1 MVSRCRSTIG
11 KRPANTTCDT
21 FRSIPTDE
29 NGASAKVE
37 QSTPNLISCGPCT
50 SGVTRSSRMRSRCDL
65 SENRAAPCQ
74 CDCFAD
80 GLTPSISFLPTAEM
94 EGHAGKSE
102 KGQSRRFDDVRATS
116 AFPLIADVRQRGRH
130 VGLVPLSDSCTA
142 AKAPTRQ
149 LVARGEML
157 RVGRLDDVGT
167 RATAARP
174 TVLPMRILQLFPVAH
189 LVYEDAE

>member
-94 EGHAGKSE
+94 EGTCRAV
-102 KGQSRRFDDVRATS
+102 RDVSYSNLMAS
-116 AFPLIADVRQRGRH
+116 ASHF
-130 VGLVPLSDSCTA
+130 
-142 AKAPTRQ
+142 
-149 LVARGEML
+149 
-157 RVGRLDDVGT
+157 RLTPGT
-167 RATAARP
+167 RHTGDPCA
-174 TVLPMRILQLFPVAH
+174 LHLAH
-189 LVYEDAE
+189 RRRH